1 MSMVTNTDS
10 RRVLA
15 GLAAVIVGAIQ
26 VSTLVIRI
34 ASVSDSLT
42 IIHTLQLMVCGSL
55 LVTGILT
62 LVSVHHDRRRDRP

>member
-42 IIHTLQLMVCGSL
+42 IIHTPQLMVCGSL

-62 LVSVHHDRRRDRP
+62 LVSVHHDRRRVRP

>member
-1 MSMVTNTDS
+1 MTTDG

-15 GLAAVIVGAIQ
+15 GFAAVIVGAIQ
-26 VSTLVIRI
+26 VSSLVIRI

-55 LVTGILT
+55 LVNRNPDSGQGPPRRRYA
-62 LVSVHHDRRRDRP
+62 RRRDRP

>member
-1 MSMVTNTDS
+1 MTTDG

-15 GLAAVIVGAIQ
+15 GFAAVIVGAIQ
-26 VSTLVIRI
+26 VSSLIVRI

-55 LVTGILT
+55 LVTGILN
-62 LVSVHHDRRRDRP
+62 LVRVRHDRRYARRRDRS